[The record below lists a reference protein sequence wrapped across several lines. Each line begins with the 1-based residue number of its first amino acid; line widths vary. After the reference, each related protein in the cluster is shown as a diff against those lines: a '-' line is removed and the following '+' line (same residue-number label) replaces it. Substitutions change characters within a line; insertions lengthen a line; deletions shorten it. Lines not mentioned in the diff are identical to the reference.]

1 MKIKTR
7 INPIIAIFMLG
18 TALIYDGSKAFIE
31 LITFGFLGWLINPFI
46 NIWATMTFW
55 FWFTFLG
62 VKFMKSG
69 KMMGTKIVGMS
80 APSFIGLLPWVG
92 SLPYWTSGVYVN
104 LVAVYAEDLLEA
116 LTPQTLGVMANIAR
130 RAGKK
135 TKSESSLQKPEIKK
149 DKSKQKIVDIK
160 NKKKTEVENKT
171 TEENKDKKQ
180 EPENKTTPTE
190 ENKKT
195 EDKNKKQPRKDEG
208 QGENP
213 APGETEPVRDYTQQT
228 ENQTTPRKEK
238 QGPSERENFAAYLDE
253 LAKRKGQEQG
263 YPEYNEDLGE
273 IIYPDEG
280 DKDWP
285 IAV

>member
-1 MKIKTR
+1 M
-7 INPIIAIFMLG
+7 AMFMLG
-18 TALIYDGSKAFIE
+18 TALIYDGAKAFIE
-31 LITFGFLGWLINPFI
+31 LITFGLLGWLINPFI

-69 KMMGTKIVGMS
+69 KMMGAKIVGVS

-92 SLPYWTSGVYVN
+92 SLPYWTSGVYIN
-104 LVAVYAEDLLEA
+104 LVAVYVEDLLEA
-116 LTPQTLGVMANIAR
+116 LTPQTLKVMASVAR
-130 RAGKK
+130 KAGKK
-135 TKSESSLQKPEIKK
+135 AKSGPSTTNTSTKKDAKKEKPIKEEDKKKPEAK
-149 DKSKQKIVDIK
+149 
-160 NKKKTEVENKT
+160 NKT

-180 EPENKTTPTE
+180 EPEEKKETDDKKTE

-195 EDKNKKQPRKDEG
+195 EDKDKEQPRGDEG

-213 APGETEPVRDYTQQT
+213 TPGETEPVRDHAQQP
-228 ENQTTPRKEK
+228 ENQTTPAEEK
-238 QGPSERENFAAYLDE
+238 KRPSERENFANYLDE
-253 LAKRKGQEQG
+253 MAKRKRSEQG

-273 IIYPDEG
+273 IIYPDDDDE
-280 DKDWP
+280 DWP